1 MRWIQTHDGEILLGG
16 PQGVRA
22 RVTGVHAHV
31 EGILGPVLDEDYPTP
46 SEARRAAAYAA
57 RYWLGT
63 NQP

>member
-1 MRWIQTHDGEILLGG
+1 MRWIQTQDAEILLGG

-31 EGILGPVLDEDYPTP
+31 DSILGPVLDEDYT
-46 SEARRAAAYAA
+46 SSAEARRAAESAA

-63 NQP
+63 ANP

>member
-1 MRWIQTHDGEILLGG
+1 MRGIETQDGEILLGG

-31 EGILGPVLDEDYPTP
+31 VSILGPVLDEDYTN
-46 SEARRAAAYAA
+46 STDARRAAEYAA

-63 NQP
+63 ANP